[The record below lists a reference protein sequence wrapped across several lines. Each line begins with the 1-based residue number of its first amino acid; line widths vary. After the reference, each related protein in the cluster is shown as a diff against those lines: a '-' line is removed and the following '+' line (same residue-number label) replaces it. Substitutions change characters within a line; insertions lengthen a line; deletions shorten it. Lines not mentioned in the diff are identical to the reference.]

1 MQRLNGAYAISHI
14 IIAFSTFQAF
24 NLLTSV
30 RNRRPKSKNAHLE
43 DAPPLNQPFDYTAV
57 PSKFYFDLES
67 IGNLEP
73 DAVVVQGI
81 KVLQQKLAK
90 VIQELTGSDDGRNG
104 AADGDGFGM
113 GGRSPDAMAMQDG
126 YGDQGYTTPY
136 LNGGAQSAWGGA
148 ATPYGQTPGYGQD
161 RWGQ

>member
-1 MQRLNGAYAISHI
+1 MTEIC
-14 IIAFSTFQAF
+14 
-24 NLLTSV
+24 
-30 RNRRPKSKNAHLE
+30 RPKSQNAHLE
-43 DAPPLNQPFDYTAV
+43 DAPVANQPFDYTAV

-81 KVLQQKLAK
+81 KVLQTKLAK
-90 VIQELTGSDDGRNG
+90 VIHDLMGTDDGRNG

-113 GGRSPDAMAMQDG
+113 GGRSPDAMAMQDS
-126 YGDQGYTTPY
+126 YADQGYTTPY

-148 ATPYGQTPGYGQD
+148 ATPYGQTPGYGPD
-161 RWGQ
+161 RWAS

>member
-1 MQRLNGAYAISHI
+1 M
-14 IIAFSTFQAF
+14 
-24 NLLTSV
+24 
-30 RNRRPKSKNAHLE
+30 
-43 DAPPLNQPFDYTAV
+43 

-73 DAVVVQGI
+73 DQVVLQGI
-81 KVLQQKLAK
+81 RVMQQKLAA
-90 VIQELTGSDDGRNG
+90 VIQELTGDDTNGNG
-104 AADGDGFGM
+104 AVDGDGYGI

-126 YGDQGYTTPY
+126 YADQGYTTPY

-161 RWGQ
+161 SWAQR